1 MVEPWLADSASAPH
15 HRASRSRYPIGLDQ
29 GSRSSPLFWSDESY
43 CPNRSATLVQGGVI
57 FGLKMALNE
66 EVNIKDGRMVEGNFD
81 QYPILRT
88 GDTPQVNIHFGGL
101 SGHDRFSE
109 LGEPPA
115 GPVGPAVGNAIFRAI
130 GKRIRSTP
138 IRKHDLTW
146 A

>member
-1 MVEPWLADSASAPH
+1 
-15 HRASRSRYPIGLDQ
+15 
-29 GSRSSPLFWSDESY
+29 
-43 CPNRSATLVQGGVI
+43 VI
-57 FGLKMALNE
+57 FGLNMALNE

-101 SGHDRFSE
+101 SGHHRFSE

-130 GKRIRSTP
+130 GKRIRSTL